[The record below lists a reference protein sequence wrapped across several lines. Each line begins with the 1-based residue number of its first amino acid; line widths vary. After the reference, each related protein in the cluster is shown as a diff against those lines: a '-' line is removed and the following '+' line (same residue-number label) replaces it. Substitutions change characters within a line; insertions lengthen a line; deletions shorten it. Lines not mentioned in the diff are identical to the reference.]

1 MAGQECCPDRP
12 FEELFQKPG
21 HHGDRMV
28 DNIELQKELEA
39 MGIPLGQDKEVG
51 RGAFRA
57 QGQCRAGVTQSEMG
71 VGVRAATTPSSF
83 PKLPGGTDR
92 YSFGASHFTQNQ
104 PMLEHFPHV

>member
-39 MGIPLGQDKEVG
+39 MSIPLGQDKEVG
-51 RGAFRA
+51 LGRSGPRDS
-57 QGQCRAGVTQSEMG
+57 AGLGSPR
-71 VGVRAATTPSSF
+71 VRW
-83 PKLPGGTDR
+83 GW
-92 YSFGASHFTQNQ
+92 
-104 PMLEHFPHV
+104 E